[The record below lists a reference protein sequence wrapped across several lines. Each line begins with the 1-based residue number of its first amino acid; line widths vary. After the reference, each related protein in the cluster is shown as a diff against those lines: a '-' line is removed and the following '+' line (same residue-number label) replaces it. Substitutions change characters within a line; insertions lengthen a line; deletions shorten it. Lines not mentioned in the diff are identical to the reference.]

1 MKKLSII
8 PIILVSSI
16 VIACGPQQSATAAGS
31 PAASHTFPEAQVE
44 SLPADAAEAL
54 QPAINAYLT
63 IQERLAAD
71 STSGIIAEAQRIE
84 QSAQAA
90 RPRLPEQL
98 RPEVEAVVSAAA
110 KMKGTAEQDID
121 TLRNDFGALSRS
133 MVALMAAAPPL
144 AEGKHLMM
152 CPMVKGDYQQWVQA
166 DARLANP
173 YYGSRMLRC
182 GETRTEWRQ

>member
-1 MKKLSII
+1 MKKFMI
-8 PIILVSSI
+8 SSI
-16 VIACGPQQSATAAGS
+16 VLVSAVAIACGQQQSATAAGS
-31 PAASHTFPEAQVE
+31 PATTHTFPDAQVE
-44 SLPADAAEAL
+44 SLPAEAAEAL

-71 STSGIIAEAQRIE
+71 STTGITAEAQRIE

-90 RPRLPEQL
+90 RPRVPEQL
-98 RPEVEAVVSAAA
+98 QSEVEALVSAAA

-121 TLRNDFGALSRS
+121 TLRNDFGSLSRS

-152 CPMVKGDYQQWVQA
+152 CPMVKGDYQQWVQT